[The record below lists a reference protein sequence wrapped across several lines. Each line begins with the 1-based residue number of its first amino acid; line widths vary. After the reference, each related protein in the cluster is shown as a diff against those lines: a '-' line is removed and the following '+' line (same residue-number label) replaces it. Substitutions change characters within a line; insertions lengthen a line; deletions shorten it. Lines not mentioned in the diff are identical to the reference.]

1 MKSLTKKLENRIV
14 VRLFAFMGIGA
25 GLSAAVACLLT
36 RVAEYRD
43 FLAVPDAENNLMLS
57 VSGWILLLL
66 PLVMFLAVP
75 AERKNLSFA
84 AVLLM
89 FCLFCGLI
97 GTALSGVSLVF
108 VKADVARGLLTSSVM
123 FFAMALTGAVFRRDM
138 ISWHCILLT
147 VVWGTLL
154 TALGCWLFPAGL
166 TDWAVSMAAVIVYGA
181 VTAYSGEE
189 IERIIADSDR
199 TRLNQLAVRGALAVY
214 LNFIGLAVKVLRFWE
229 SRGKCK

>member
-43 FLAVPDAENNLMLS
+43 FLAVPDAENNLML
-57 VSGWILLLL
+57 L

-97 GTALSGVSLVF
+97 GAALSGVSLVF

-154 TALGCWLFPAGL
+154 TVLGCWLFPSGL

>member
-43 FLAVPDAENNLMLS
+43 FIAVPDAENNLMLS

-97 GTALSGVSLVF
+97 GAALSGVSLVF
-108 VKADVARGLLTSSVM
+108 VKADVARG
-123 FFAMALTGAVFRRDM
+123 
-138 ISWHCILLT
+138 
-147 VVWGTLL
+147 
-154 TALGCWLFPAGL
+154 PP
-166 TDWAVSMAAVIVYGA
+166 
-181 VTAYSGEE
+181 
-189 IERIIADSDR
+189 
-199 TRLNQLAVRGALAVY
+199 
-214 LNFIGLAVKVLRFWE
+214 
-229 SRGKCK
+229 

>member
-1 MKSLTKKLENRIV
+1 MKSLAKKLENRIV

-25 GLSAAVACLLT
+25 GISAAVACLLT
-36 RVAEYRD
+36 EVAEYRD
-43 FLAVPDAENNLMLS
+43 FIAVPDAENKLMLS

-75 AERKNLSFA
+75 ADRKKLSFA

-97 GTALSGVSLVF
+97 GAALSSVALVF
-108 VKADVARGLLTSSVM
+108 IKADIARGLFTSAVM
-123 FFAMALTGAVFRRDM
+123 FFAMSLTGAVFRRDM
-138 ISWHCILLT
+138 ISWHCVLLT
-147 VVWGTLL
+147 AVLGTLL
-154 TALGCWLFPAGL
+154 TALGCWLFPTGL
-166 TDWAVSMAAVIVYGA
+166 TDLAVSMASVIVYGA

-189 IERIIADSDR
+189 IERIIADSDQ
-199 TRLNQLAVRGALAVY
+199 TRLNQLAVRGALTVN
-214 LNFIGLAVKVLRFWE
+214 LNFIGLAVKMLRFWD

>member
-1 MKSLTKKLENRIV
+1 M
-14 VRLFAFMGIGA
+14 
-25 GLSAAVACLLT
+25 T
-36 RVAEYRD
+36 RVYGYM
-43 FLAVPDAENNLMLS
+43 FLGLIVSALTAAMFAYVPDCREFLYSVGKTGETTLS

-97 GTALSGVSLVF
+97 GAALSGVSLVF

-154 TALGCWLFPAGL
+154 TVLGCWLFPSGL